1 MTFNNTQVFLVFINI
16 FLTIT
21 QVTGEILSKGFG
33 SNIDWKSLDETV
45 MHISKKP
52 KMLIIHKSWCKAC
65 VGLKEQFLSSDE
77 IEELSR
83 EFVMINTNDE
93 IASQKEE
100 YDIDGKYVPR
110 IFFYGKN
117 GKILKNIMNEKRE
130 KYQYFYS
137 KAEDVIKSMKTVIE
151 QEKNISLDRGY
162 NKNINWT
169 TMANAEV
176 ESRKSGKPIMVLIHK
191 SWCSSC
197 KILKPQFAASK
208 EIEELSK
215 NFVMVNTEDDEEPKD
230 KAYAVDG
237 AYIPRIYF
245 VEPSGKV
252 MDHIWN
258 KGTS

>member
-1 MTFNNTQVFLVFINI
+1 MKFSNTQVFLVFINI
-16 FLTIT
+16 LTIT

-83 EFVMINTNDE
+83 EFVMININDE
-93 IASQKEE
+93 TESQKEE

-110 IFFYGKN
+110 ILFYGIYYAYKYGKILPKGKCSFQNGSLYGHCKSLSFIGKN

-137 KAEDVIKSMKTVIE
+137 KAEDG
-151 QEKNISLDRGY
+151 EKNYKNLD
-162 NKNINWT
+162 K
-169 TMANAEV
+169 
-176 ESRKSGKPIMVLIHK
+176 
-191 SWCSSC
+191 
-197 KILKPQFAASK
+197 
-208 EIEELSK
+208 LS
-215 NFVMVNTEDDEEPKD
+215 NL
-230 KAYAVDG
+230 
-237 AYIPRIYF
+237 
-245 VEPSGKV
+245 
-252 MDHIWN
+252 
-258 KGTS
+258 